1 MKNNNQ
7 FIRQY
12 DLDWIKVLATLF
24 VFLYHCS
31 MFFNPYDWHIKN
43 NVINRSYFDFF
54 SLLVG
59 NWIMPIFFVISGIS
73 TYYALQKRNSQSFVK
88 ERIVR
93 LGIPLLLGIFI
104 LSPPQVYIERI
115 TNNQFYGSFFKFF
128 PHYFDGLY
136 LEIGGTGNFAFF
148 GHHLWYLLELLLFS
162 MITLPF
168 FLNVKKGVER
178 KAFGT
183 FHYLIMPIPL
193 MIVALTANN
202 VLNLASWGIIFYLI
216 LFIYGYYFFSR
227 ESLRK
232 FVRRVGVFAGYL
244 SVFSTAVY
252 IFWAMYV
259 GFPMNFSLNW
269 GIFMIL
275 RVILVWNVLFFI
287 LYLGDKY
294 LNFINS
300 TLKYTSEASMPFYV
314 LHQPIIIILG
324 FFIYNLEWAVP
335 VKVVF
340 FVPVAFTIIIILY
353 HFIIRRFNLLRVMF
367 GLRIAKENKI
377 MTEKIRTSLK
387 N

>member
-12 DLDWIKVLATLF
+12 DLDWIKVLATLT

-31 MFFNPYDWHIKN
+31 MFFNPFDWHIKN
-43 NVINRSYFDFF
+43 NVINRSYIDFF
-54 SLLVG
+54 SLFVG
-59 NWIMPIFFVISGIS
+59 NWIMPIFFMISGIS
-73 TYYALQKRNSQSFVK
+73 TYYALQKRNSQRFVK
-88 ERIVR
+88 ERLVR

-115 TNNQFYGSFFKFF
+115 TNNQFDGSFFKFF

-168 FLNVKKGVER
+168 FLNVKKGVGH

-183 FHYLIMPIPL
+183 FHYLVMPIPL

-202 VLNLASWGIIFYLI
+202 IVNLASWGIIFYLI

-227 ESLRK
+227 ESLRE

-244 SVFSTAVY
+244 SAISTAGY
-252 IFWAMYV
+252 IFWAMYI
-259 GFPMNFSLNW
+259 GFPMNVSLNW

-314 LHQPIIIILG
+314 LHQPIIIMLG

-340 FVPVAFTIIIILY
+340 LVPVAFTIIMILY

>member
-12 DLDWIKVLATLF
+12 DLDWIKVLATLI

-31 MFFNPYDWHIKN
+31 MFFNPFDWHIKN
-43 NVINRSYFDFF
+43 NVINRTYIDFF
-54 SLLVG
+54 SLFVG
-59 NWIMPIFFVISGIS
+59 NWIMPIFFMISGIS
-73 TYYALQKRNSQSFVK
+73 TYYALQKRNFQSFVK
-88 ERIVR
+88 ERLVR

-115 TNNQFYGSFFKFF
+115 TNDQFDGSFFKFF

-136 LEIGGTGNFAFF
+136 LEIGGTGNFSFF

-168 FLNVKKGVER
+168 FLNVKKGVGC

-183 FHYLIMPIPL
+183 FHYLVMPIPL

-202 VLNLASWGIIFYLI
+202 VVNLASWGIIFYLI

-227 ESLRK
+227 ESLRE

-244 SVFSTAVY
+244 SAFSTAGY
-252 IFWAMYV
+252 IFWAMYI
-259 GFPMNFSLNW
+259 GFPMNVSINW

-314 LHQPIIIILG
+314 LHQPIIIMLG

-340 FVPVAFTIIIILY
+340 LVPVAFTIIMILY